1 MHDSKFIEKIKE
13 KLIIEKVR
21 LEKELAKFARK
32 NPNVEGDFE
41 TNYPEYGDE
50 EDDNVKEIEQY
61 TANKPIEINLEK
73 MVHDIEK
80 TLSLIE
86 KGKYGI
92 CKYCDKP
99 IDTRRLKA
107 RPTSSSCVSCKK
119 TITDEV

>member
-1 MHDSKFIEKIKE
+1 MHDSKFVEEIKE
-13 KLIIEKVR
+13 NLIIEKVR

-32 NPNVEGDFE
+32 NPNIEGDFE
-41 TNYPEYGDE
+41 TSYPEYGDE

-73 MVHDIEK
+73 MVRDIEK

-92 CKYCDKP
+92 CKYCDKQ